1 MASLAVRSWCAKRLL
16 PMVIPSRSCSEIRSE
31 GLSPIEWTEDTKN
44 IVITPAEEAEL
55 RILVKET
62 TDLSSLSGV
71 PEEHIKTRHVR
82 IFSPARNAMQSGSF
96 NTNRWSIE
104 FDNRE
109 RWENPCMG
117 WVSTADPLSNLNV
130 DFINAE
136 DAATFCEK
144 NGWSYYIE
152 KKQVATFKPKSY
164 GANFS
169 WNKRTRLTT
178 K

>member
-1 MASLAVRSWCAKRLL
+1 MASLAVRAWCARSFLPRL
-16 PMVIPSRSCSEIRSE
+16 ISSRTYSERGD
-31 GLSPIEWTEDTKN
+31 GLTEVDWTEEKN
-44 IVITPAEEAEL
+44 VITPAEEAEL

-62 TDLSSLSGV
+62 TDISPMTGV
-71 PEEHIKTRHVR
+71 PEEHITTRHVR
-82 IFSPARNAMQSGSF
+82 IFSPARNAMQSGTF
-96 NTNRWSIE
+96 NTHRWRIE

-117 WVSTADPLSNLNV
+117 WVSTADPLSNVNV
-130 DFINAE
+130 DFTSAE

-144 NGWSYYIE
+144 NGWSYSIE
-152 KKQVATFKPKSY
+152 QRQVPTFKLKSY

-169 WNKRTRLTT
+169 WNKKTRVST

>member
-1 MASLAVRSWCAKRLL
+1 MASLAVRRALSASKTFL
-16 PMVIPSRSCSEIRSE
+16 PRVISSRNCTSRRKD
-31 GLSPIEWTEDTKN
+31 GLAEVDWTESKN
-44 IVITPAEEAEL
+44 VITPAEEAAL
-55 RILVKET
+55 RIIVNET
-62 TDLSSLSGV
+62 TDYSAITGV

-96 NTNRWSIE
+96 NTNRWRIE

-117 WVSTADPLSNLNV
+117 WVSTADPLSNMNV
-130 DFINAE
+130 DFTCAE

-144 NGWSYYIE
+144 NGWSYSIE
-152 KKQVATFKPKSY
+152 QKHEPTFKPKSY

-169 WNKRTRLTT
+169 WNKKTRVST